1 MERLAFSVTW
11 DLTPE
16 GKILAQWAGRS
27 VIKSCVKLAY
37 GHAQDMIEGKFEG
50 LPDQE
55 TPSVEL
61 HGYAWPEVGQQ
72 TVVHKMVEF
81 DVVVDMVMD
90 KKVLQR
96 NIVNQMALDKMVL
109 DNKMVV
115 DNTACQAQTAVQQT
129 QQTVPCLRMS
139 LASCGA
145 HCKM

>member
-16 GKILAQWAGRS
+16 GKILAQWAGKS

-72 TVVHKMVEF
+72 MVVDNMVEF
-81 DVVVDMVMD
+81 DMVVDMVMD
-90 KKVLQR
+90 KKVPQR
-96 NIVNQMALDKMVL
+96 TVVDQMAPD
-109 DNKMVV
+109 KMVV
-115 DNTACQAQTAVQQT
+115 DDKQVVDTTACQA
-129 QQTVPCLRMS
+129 
-139 LASCGA
+139 
-145 HCKM
+145 